1 MEEAR
6 RNKMLNYIYY
16 ALGFDKVCSFMAYI
30 VQARKDSNALV
41 EQLYYQ
47 LRGLE

>member
-16 ALGFDKVCSFMAYI
+16 ALGFDRVCSFGAYL
-30 VQARKDSNALV
+30 VQSRKDSNALI

-47 LRGLE
+47 VRGLK